1 MQELNESKLVDNL
14 IALRMLRL
22 FTVDYKETQAFKL
35 GIINEKGEQLI
46 KMRNFVTNDQ
56 GNAYTLLHRLVF
68 RLRGL
73 LEKVPFVKSRLANY
87 AAALLL
93 VLEKIVKEEEFF
105 ETDDVLLEKLEM
117 AEHRPMYDLCEQQIR
132 RAWEDAAAN
141 ATGTSVSGTGD
152 DASVGVRVKKK
163 KRKTQIFKVTPET
176 FARFAKGKKK
186 YERWNKYLNT
196 EDEVEASLYAFA
208 KRNPDGMIILQC
220 ADTGDQ
226 KGIRFNPNGGGAWR
240 KILRKGKKNMSLK
253 EWLDDSTD

>member
-1 MQELNESKLVDNL
+1 MQQLNEAKLVDNL

-22 FTVDYKETQAFKL
+22 FTVKYEDTQAYKL

-93 VLEKIVKEEEFF
+93 VREKIVKEEEFF
-105 ETDDVLLEKLEM
+105 ESDDVLLEKLDM
-117 AEHRPMYDLCEQQIR
+117 AEHRPMYSLCEQQVR
-132 RAWEDAAAN
+132 KAWEDAAAN
-141 ATGTSVSGTGD
+141 QTGPGVAGTADSGT
-152 DASVGVRVKKK
+152 VVVRKK
-163 KRKTQIFKVTPET
+163 KRKTQIFKVTPQT
-176 FARFAKGKKK
+176 FARFSKGKKK
-186 YERWNKYLNT
+186 FERWNKYLNT

-208 KRNPDGMIILQC
+208 KKNPNGMIILQC
-220 ADTGDQ
+220 AETGNQ
-226 KGIRFNPNGGGAWR
+226 RGIRFNPNGGGSWR
-240 KILRKGKKNMSLK
+240 KITREGRKNMSLK